1 MDQETEIQQMPQP
14 EPWLRGTHPHPHPI
28 LRAVLHS
35 FEQVREDLA
44 LHTAGLTDAQTWRA
58 HGAVAPLGYQLR
70 HIAGSV
76 DRLTTYAAGEALTE
90 LQLAEGSLEAVPG
103 ASLREL
109 LERVE
114 AALAQSGDR
123 LRALDLSDLDA
134 PRMVGRQRLPTNLGG
149 LLLHLAEHTQRHLG
163 EAIITAKLARA

>member
-1 MDQETEIQQMPQP
+1 MSLP
-14 EPWLRGTHPHPHPI
+14 EPWLRGTRPHPHPI

-44 LHTAGLTDAQTWRA
+44 RHTADLTDEQTWRA
-58 HGAVAPLGYQLR
+58 YSAVAPLGYQLR

-90 LQLAEGSLEAVPG
+90 SQLAAGRNEAVPG
-103 ASLREL
+103 AGLAEL
-109 LERVE
+109 LQQVEFALTASGER
-114 AALAQSGDR
+114 LGT
-123 LRALDLSDLDA
+123 LDLSDLDA
-134 PRMVGRQRLPTNLGG
+134 SRFVGRQQLPTTLGG

>member
-1 MDQETEIQQMPQP
+1 MSLP

-44 LHTAGLTDAQTWRA
+44 HHTAGLTAEQTWSA
-58 HGAVAPLGYQLR
+58 YGTVAPLGYQLR
-70 HIAGSV
+70 HMAGSV

-103 ASLREL
+103 ASLPEL
-109 LERVE
+109 LQRVE
-114 AALAQSGDR
+114 EALERSAAQLQ
-123 LRALDLSDLDA
+123 ALDLNDLAA
-134 PRMVGRQRLPTNLGG
+134 PRFVGRQRLPTTLGG

>member
-1 MDQETEIQQMPQP
+1 MDQRTEIQQMPLP
-14 EPWLRGTHPHPHPI
+14 EPWLRGTRPHPHPI

-35 FEQVREDLA
+35 FEQVSEDLA
-44 LHTAGLTDAQTWRA
+44 MHTAGLTDQQTWRSY
-58 HGAVAPLGYQLR
+58 GAVAPLGYQLR

-90 LQLAEGSLEAVPG
+90 VQLAAGRLEAVPG
-103 ASLREL
+103 ASLEEL
-109 LERVE
+109 LQQVE
-114 AALAQSGDR
+114 AALAEASER
-123 LRALDLSDLDA
+123 LGKLDLSDLDA
-134 PRMVGRQRLPTNLGG
+134 PRFVGRQRLPTTLGG